1 MGSAAVEPG
10 LDQVLR
16 AMAVKASYTAR
27 CCEGAVA
34 PSGSVRSAA
43 APKNLSIYGKYEM
56 HMVHYCH
63 NYQKLFKQCRT
74 QPRRDG
80 TASGPATREL
90 EAYFPLIRAFRR
102 RASDAR
108 SMLEFARC
116 KAIPIEITKSRFGS
130 GLRQGQ

>member
-1 MGSAAVEPG
+1 MDDSAPC
-10 LDQVLR
+10 
-16 AMAVKASYTAR
+16 AR
-27 CCEGAVA
+27 T
-34 PSGSVRSAA
+34 P
-43 APKNLSIYGKYEM
+43 PFPYYEM

-130 GLRQGQ
+130 GLRQGH

>member
-1 MGSAAVEPG
+1 M
-10 LDQVLR
+10 LQ
-16 AMAVKASYTAR
+16 
-27 CCEGAVA
+27 
-34 PSGSVRSAA
+34 
-43 APKNLSIYGKYEM
+43 NLPNMSIQYNLHNRDLVPYEM

>member
-1 MGSAAVEPG
+1 MSIQYNLHNRDLVPYTYSNSA
-10 LDQVLR
+10 
-16 AMAVKASYTAR
+16 T
-27 CCEGAVA
+27 
-34 PSGSVRSAA
+34 
-43 APKNLSIYGKYEM
+43 SILNILHTNQFVGVPPQDFLYEM

>member
-1 MGSAAVEPG
+1 
-10 LDQVLR
+10 
-16 AMAVKASYTAR
+16 MANLKDS
-27 CCEGAVA
+27 
-34 PSGSVRSAA
+34 
-43 APKNLSIYGKYEM
+43 PKFANHDDYYEM

-90 EAYFPLIRAFRR
+90 EAYFPLIHAFRR

-108 SMLEFARC
+108 SMLDYY
-116 KAIPIEITKSRFGS
+116 TN
-130 GLRQGQ
+130 